1 LPQTGQNRSTNA
13 GDYQDVERPVAVMA
27 KEFASGESTVQH
39 SHPRGQLLYA
49 VKGIMVARTA
59 EGAWIVPPRHAL
71 WIPPETVHATE
82 MRAAV
87 AMRTAYIRTAEA
99 NAIAACCKV
108 IAVSPLLREAIL
120 ALLDE
125 PVLYC
130 EEGRGGALAKLIIGE
145 IASAAAAEFELP
157 LPADKRLIAIC
168 EALIENPSLAFD
180 IDGWAGRAGLSRRT
194 LTRKFR
200 EETSLSFGVW
210 RRRLRALSAAAL
222 MSEGTKP
229 DAVARKAGYGSASA
243 LIAMM
248 RRV

>member
-1 LPQTGQNRSTNA
+1 
-13 GDYQDVERPVAVMA
+13 MA
-27 KEFASGESTVQH
+27 KEFASGESTSVH

-49 VKGIMVARTA
+49 VKGIMVARTGD
-59 EGAWIVPPRHAL
+59 GAWIVPPRHAF

-87 AMRTAYIRTAEA
+87 AMRTVYIRAAEA
-99 NAIAACCKV
+99 NAISTCCKV
-108 IAVSPLLREAIL
+108 ISVSPLLREAIL
-120 ALLDE
+120 ALLEE

-130 EEGRGGALAKLIIGE
+130 ENGRGGALAQLIVGE
-145 IASAAAAEFELP
+145 IANAAAAECELP
-157 LPADKRLIAIC
+157 LPGDKRLAGIC
-168 EALIENPSLAFD
+168 GALIENPSLAFD
-180 IDGWAGRAGLSRRT
+180 IDSWAGRAGLSRRT

-200 EETSLSFGVW
+200 EETGLSFGVW

-222 MSEGTKP
+222 ISEGAKP
-229 DAVARKAGYGSASA
+229 DAAARKAGYRSASA

>member
-1 LPQTGQNRSTNA
+1 
-13 GDYQDVERPVAVMA
+13 MA
-27 KEFASGESTVQH
+27 KEFANGESSSPH
-39 SHPRGQLLYA
+39 FHPRGQLLHA
-49 VKGIMVARTA
+49 VKGIMVARTG
-59 EGAWIVPPRHAL
+59 EGAWIVPPRYTL
-71 WIPPETVHATE
+71 WIPPETVHAVE

-87 AMRTAYIRTAEA
+87 AMRTVYIRSSEA
-99 NAIAACCKV
+99 NAISACCKV

-125 PVLYC
+125 PVHYC

-157 LPADKRLIAIC
+157 LPADKRLARIC
-168 EALIENPSLAFD
+168 GALIENPSLGFD
-180 IDGWAGRAGLSRRT
+180 IDGWADRAGLSRRT

-200 EETSLSFGVW
+200 EETGLSFGVW

-222 MSEGTKP
+222 MSEGAK
-229 DAVARKAGYGSASA
+229 AEAAARKAGYGSASA